1 MIKTKLALGLI
12 MLIPTFIFAQSEIIH
27 DAEYNYLVEGFT
39 ILRGMILA
47 TMIILTVSSNKKTLM
62 TKISNC

>member
-1 MIKTKLALGLI
+1 